1 MRERERES
9 TLSSTKV
16 LVTANAH
23 PASNERRIIALF
35 VHGVALAS
43 PNGFSKRSVRPL
55 GAHTISTLTS
65 TASIGVQKR
74 GSRGCSGT
82 ALLFPKRL
90 CSRNYGCEL
99 HMYEEQ
105 YS

>member
-1 MRERERES
+1 MEGGS

-16 LVTANAH
+16 LVTANAQ
-23 PASNERRIIALF
+23 PASNARRIIALL

-74 GSRGCSGT
+74 GRRDCSGT
-82 ALLFPKRL
+82 AIPFPNRL
-90 CSRNYGCEL
+90 
-99 HMYEEQ
+99 
-105 YS
+105 